1 MLRTRFVT
9 TSNNELRDW
18 SSWRKISPRTIWRVL
33 VVVALAVI
41 VALQARTLFVLF
53 GGLLLAVFLKTCA
66 EIGSKYTRVPY
77 KIVVAALVLA
87 IVGATVAIV
96 VVAGPHLVD
105 QAAQLGR
112 SLPPALGQAMD
123 RIRQSLGAGGAF
135 AVPRVDDLKPEAKSI
150 VAGAQGAVAGSVEL
164 IASIVIIGFVG
175 LYGALDPKAYTRAA
189 LALVPETRKPRAAHV
204 LYETGHRLGRWLLG
218 RAVAM
223 AFVGVTTTIGLYL
236 LHVPLAVSLGI
247 LAGVLAFVEY
257 VGAVASAIPPLLLAL
272 GQGPGVALGVVLLFT
287 GVHVVEGYILT
298 PLLAR
303 KAVDFPPAYTLAA
316 QTLFGALFGPLGLT
330 FATPTCIV
338 AATLVE
344 LLYVQD
350 VLGKRTV

>member
-1 MLRTRFVT
+1 
-9 TSNNELRDW
+9 
-18 SSWRKISPRTIWRVL
+18 VL
-33 VVVALAVI
+33 VI
-41 VALQARTLFVLF
+41 VALALLVAFEARTLFVLF
-53 GGLLLAVFLKTCA
+53 GGVLLAVFLKTCA
-66 EIGSKYTRVPY
+66 EIVSKRTRLPY
-77 KIVVAALVLA
+77 RAVVAAFVLS
-87 IVGATVAIV
+87 IVAASVTIV
-96 VVAGPHLVD
+96 VVAGPHLLD
-105 QAAQLGR
+105 QAAQLGH

-123 RIRQSLGAGGAF
+123 RVRRALGAGGAF
-135 AVPRVDDLKPEAKSI
+135 AVPRVDDLKPEAKSL
-150 VAGAQGAVAGSVEL
+150 VANAQGAVAGSIEL
-164 IASIVIIGFVG
+164 VASLVIVAFVG

-189 LALVPETRKPRAAHV
+189 LALVPESRKERAQQV
-204 LYETGHRLGRWLLG
+204 LHETGHRLGRWLLG

-236 LHVPLAVSLGI
+236 LDVPLAISLGI

-257 VGAVASAIPPLLLAL
+257 VGAVASAIPPVLLAF
-272 GQGPGVALGVVLLFT
+272 GQSPGQALGVVLLFT
-287 GVHVVEGYILT
+287 GVHLVEGYVLT

-303 KAVDFPPAYTLAA
+303 KAVHFPPAYTLAA

>member
-1 MLRTRFVT
+1 
-9 TSNNELRDW
+9 
-18 SSWRKISPRTIWRVL
+18 VL
-33 VVVALAVI
+33 VIVVLGLVI
-41 VALQARTLFVLF
+41 AFQARTLFVLF
-53 GGLLLAVFLKTCA
+53 GGVLLAILLKTCA
-66 EIGSKYTRVPY
+66 EIVSKRTHVPY
-77 KIVVAALVLA
+77 KAVVAALVLSIVSATAA
-87 IVGATVAIV
+87 II
-96 VVAGPHLVD
+96 VVAGPHIVD

-123 RIRQSLGAGGAF
+123 RIRHALGEGGAF
-135 AVPRVDDLKPEAKSI
+135 AVPRVDELKPEAKSI

-164 IASIVIIGFVG
+164 VASVVIIGFVG
-175 LYGALDPKAYTRAA
+175 LYGALDPTAYTRAV
-189 LALVPETRKPRAAHV
+189 LALVPESRKDRAEQV
-204 LYETGHRLGRWLLG
+204 LAETSHRLGRWHLG
-218 RAVAM
+218 RVVSM
-223 AFVGVTTTIGLYL
+223 VFVGVTTAVGLYL
-236 LHVPLAVSLGI
+236 LEVPLAVSLGV

-257 VGAVASAIPPLLLAL
+257 VGAIASAVPPLLLAL
-272 GQGPGVALGVVLLFT
+272 GQGTGTALGVVLVFL
-287 GVHVVEGYILT
+287 GVHLVEGYILT

-303 KAVDFPPAYTLAA
+303 RAVHFPPAYTLAS

>member
-1 MLRTRFVT
+1 M
-9 TSNNELRDW
+9 NAADW
-18 SSWRKISPRTIWRVL
+18 SSWRKPTPRTLWRIAVVVVLAL
-33 VVVALAVI
+33 VVVF
-41 VALQARTLFVLF
+41 QARTLFVLF
-53 GGLLLAVFLKTCA
+53 GGVLLAVFLKTCA
-66 EIGSKYTRVPY
+66 EIVSSHVRLPY
-77 KIVVAALVLA
+77 KAVVAALVLSLVSSIA
-87 IVGATVAIV
+87 VLV

-112 SLPPALGQAMD
+112 SLPPAVGQAME
-123 RIRQSLGAGGAF
+123 RIRHALGAGGAF
-135 AVPRVDDLKPEAKSI
+135 AVPRVDDLMPEAKSI
-150 VAGAQGAVAGSVEL
+150 VAGAQGAVTGSVEL
-164 IASIVIIGFVG
+164 VASLVIIVFIG

-189 LALVPETRKPRAAHV
+189 LALVPESRKERVEQV
-204 LYETGHRLGRWLLG
+204 LAETGHRLGRWLLG

-223 AFVGVTTTIGLYL
+223 AFVGVTTAIGLYA
-236 LHVPLAVSLGI
+236 LHVPLAITLGI

-257 VGAVASAIPPLLLAL
+257 VGAVASAVPPVLLAF
-272 GQGPGVALGVVLLFT
+272 GQSPGQALGVVLLFT
-287 GVHVVEGYILT
+287 GVHVIEGYVLT

-303 KAVDFPPAYTLAA
+303 RAVHFPPAYTLAS

-338 AATLVE
+338 GATIVE

>member
-1 MLRTRFVT
+1 M
-9 TSNNELRDW
+9 
-18 SSWRKISPRTIWRVL
+18 L
-33 VVVALAVI
+33 VVVVI
-41 VALQARTLFVLF
+41 GLVVAFQARTLFVLF
-53 GGLLLAVFLKTCA
+53 GGVLLAVFLKTCA
-66 EIGSKYTRVPY
+66 EIVSKRMRVPY
-77 KIVVAALVLA
+77 KAVVATLVVSSVA
-87 IVGATVAIV
+87 ATAAV
-96 VVAGPHLVD
+96 VFVAGPHLVD

-123 RIRQSLGAGGAF
+123 RIRHALGAGGAF

-150 VAGAQGAVAGSVEL
+150 VAGAQGVAAGSVEL
-164 IASIVIIGFVG
+164 VASIVIVGFVG
-175 LYGALDPKAYTRAA
+175 LYGALDPDAYTRAA
-189 LALVPETRKPRAAHV
+189 LALVPEARKDRAEQILA
-204 LYETGHRLGRWLLG
+204 ETGHRLGRWLLG

-223 AFVGVTTTIGLYL
+223 AFVGVTTTIGLWL

-257 VGAVASAIPPLLLAL
+257 VGAVASAVPPLLLAF
-272 GQGPGVALGVVLLFT
+272 GQSPSLALGVVLLFT
-287 GVHVVEGYILT
+287 GVHLVEGYVLT

-303 KAVDFPPAYTLAA
+303 KAVHFPPAYTLAA

-338 AATLVE
+338 AATFVE